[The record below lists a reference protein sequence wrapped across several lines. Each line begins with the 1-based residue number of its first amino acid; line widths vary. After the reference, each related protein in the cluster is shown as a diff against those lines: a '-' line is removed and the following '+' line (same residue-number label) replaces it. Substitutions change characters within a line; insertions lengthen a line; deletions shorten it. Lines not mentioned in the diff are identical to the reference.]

1 MQNEQIHKRGRYSAE
16 FKEKVA
22 LEALSGAKTHAQI
35 ASDYGI
41 SPDLVKD
48 WKKQAKEMLGEC
60 FRRGGRKT
68 EMEKKDERI
77 ANLERLLGKREF
89 ELDWLSKKSQGVGT
103 VCLALSAVNRYL
115 TGCCRQPYYLAFCSA
130 DGYAP
135 WAPCRIGLT
144 SSGAR

>member
-1 MQNEQIHKRGRYSAE
+1 MQNEKIHKRGRYAAE

-22 LEALSGAKTHAQI
+22 LEALTGAKTHAQI
-35 ASDYGI
+35 ASEYGI

-60 FRRGGRKT
+60 FRRGGRKS

-89 ELDWLSKKSQGVGT
+89 ELDWLSKKAKE
-103 VCLALSAVNRYL
+103 L
-115 TGCCRQPYYLAFCSA
+115 
-130 DGYAP
+130 
-135 WAPCRIGLT
+135 GLERNVAN
-144 SSGAR
+144 SWILMGKSLRANGNVSCWG

>member
-1 MQNEQIHKRGRYSAE
+1 MQNEKIHKRERYAAV

-22 LEALSGAKTHAQI
+22 LESLTGVKTHAQI
-35 ASDYGI
+35 ASEYGF

-60 FRRGGRKT
+60 FRRGGRKS

-89 ELDWLSKKSQGVGT
+89 ELDWLSKK
-103 VCLALSAVNRYL
+103 AKE
-115 TGCCRQPYYLAFCSA
+115 
-130 DGYAP
+130 
-135 WAPCRIGLT
+135 
-144 SSGAR
+144 

>member
-1 MQNEQIHKRGRYSAE
+1 MQNEKIHKRGRYAAE

-22 LEALSGAKTHAQI
+22 LEALTGAKTHAQI
-35 ASDYGI
+35 ASEYGI
-41 SPDLVKD
+41 CPDLVKD

-89 ELDWLSKKSQGVGT
+89 ELDWLSKKKLRSWD
-103 VCLALSAVNRYL
+103 
-115 TGCCRQPYYLAFCSA
+115 CSA
-130 DGYAP
+130 ASPTPGYQRGCPAAQTP
-135 WAPCRIGLT
+135 M
-144 SSGAR
+144 

>member
-1 MQNEQIHKRGRYSAE
+1 MQNEKIHKRGRYSAE

-22 LEALSGAKTHAQI
+22 LEALSGSKTHAQI

-60 FRRGGRKT
+60 FRRGGRKKT

-89 ELDWLSKKSQGVGT
+89 EAELQDQM
-103 VCLALSAVNRYL
+103 
-115 TGCCRQPYYLAFCSA
+115 RQK
-130 DGYAP
+130 
-135 WAPCRIGLT
+135 
-144 SSGAR
+144 

>member
-1 MQNEQIHKRGRYSAE
+1 MQNEKMHKRGRYSAE

-41 SPDLVKD
+41 SPELVKD

-60 FRRGGRKT
+60 FRRGGRKS

-77 ANLERLLGKREF
+77 ANLVRQNEIQ
-89 ELDWLSKKSQGVGT
+89 LSESKDVQQSFFGRGN
-103 VCLALSAVNRYL
+103 SY
-115 TGCCRQPYYLAFCSA
+115 
-130 DGYAP
+130 D
-135 WAPCRIGLT
+135 
-144 SSGAR
+144 